1 MLIVTLRQNEAEFDK
16 MSDESSELMQISG
29 ETRFSASVQQIT
41 SRFQS
46 IQATAKELVKK
57 CEQSVADHAA
67 YLERYKQCT
76 EWLANTRASYQSI
89 KDDLSGTRQELS
101 SNMATLKD
109 LLTRQSSATLLINNT
124 VEAGE
129 RLYPTTGMEGRE
141 IVRQQLLDLQQ
152 AFEELYDGIASTE
165 RELQSKISRWS
176 GFDES
181 NEAFEK
187 WLRSIETQ
195 LKPEIELKTTLDEKR
210 AQLQIYRT
218 FLHDVQSH
226 QQDLLDLRDKVDNLP
241 DSTDKAQQTLRKL
254 NDRHAAVLKRAA
266 AFVERYEGIVSDHQQ
281 YSKAVLDTHEWID
294 ATHNA
299 VILWGDPELER
310 VSLHTNLDR
319 LRNLLQSLPEDKP
332 RVQQIR
338 ILGEKVIPGTLE
350 SGQINIRSQIDSSQQ
365 EWESLVT
372 AVKST
377 IETLE
382 NKLQQW
388 NEFETSKER
397 CLAWMRET
405 DTKLHAVDLKAT
417 LQEKKDQL
425 ELLRTLQGQVRAKEL
440 EIDAVTEKAQQLH
453 KNITSRTTHMS
464 ELSIKYQQIS
474 NKVKD
479 LNSRWHQYVTTHQE
493 FDNQV
498 AECTRWLDDIR
509 KKLAYCADLGAS
521 SQKDLESKMEIVQD
535 LLLYKEDGFAKV
547 QGIVELAQAV
557 LANTAPSGHKAIND
571 AVGKLQE
578 QWSALA
584 SKMLETKT
592 NLDDSINK
600 WAGLLEQI
608 QSMNKTVDYM
618 QTALNDF
625 LPFQT
630 TMSEKRCQLERIK
643 ALEEKVRCENIEVD
657 SLKIKVAEMIASGPQ
672 GMAASQAQSILNRFD
687 TLFEKIKSLL
697 TEREEQYKDHRLYK
711 EAHDDIINW
720 LSRAREKIP
729 SMKQRPLSD
738 KLAIENAVAPLESL
752 LNKKAQ
758 GELLVEHLQHTGKVV
773 CASTSPQGQENI
785 KNEVKALTQS
795 FEELFRGK

>member
-1 MLIVTLRQNEAEFDK
+1 M
-16 MSDESSELMQISG
+16 
-29 ETRFSASVQQIT
+29 
-41 SRFQS
+41 
-46 IQATAKELVKK
+46 
-57 CEQSVADHAA
+57 ADHAA
-67 YLERYKQCT
+67 YLERYKQCS
-76 EWLANTRASYQSI
+76 EWLANTRTTYQSI
-89 KDDLSGTRQELS
+89 KDDFSGTRQELT
-101 SNMATLKD
+101 SNVTTLKD

-129 RLYPTTGMEGRE
+129 RLYSTTGMEGRE
-141 IVRQQLLDLQQ
+141 IVRQQLLDLQR
-152 AFEELYDGIASTE
+152 AFEELYDSIASTE

-181 NEAFEK
+181 NESFDK
-187 WLRSIETQ
+187 WLRTVETQ

-210 AQLQIYRT
+210 AQLQIYRS
-218 FLHDVQSH
+218 FLHDIQSH
-226 QQDLLDLRDKVDNLP
+226 QQDLLDLRDKADNLP
-241 DSTDKAQQTLRKL
+241 DSTDKVHLTLKKL
-254 NDRHAAVLKRAA
+254 SERHATVLKRAV

-299 VILWGDPELER
+299 VILWGDTELER

-319 LRNLLQSLPEDKP
+319 LKNLLHGLPEDKP

-388 NEFETSKER
+388 NEFEMSKER

-509 KKLAYCADLGAS
+509 KKLAYCSDLGAS
-521 SQKDLESKMEIVQD
+521 SQKDLENKMEIVQD

-557 LANTAPSGHKAIND
+557 LANTAPIGHKAIND

-618 QTALNDF
+618 QSALNEF
-625 LPFQT
+625 MPFQT

-672 GMAASQAQSILNRFD
+672 GLAASQAQSILNRFD

-773 CASTSPQGQENI
+773 CASTSPQGQEII

-795 FEELFRGK
+795 FEELFRGKISVFLFFTC